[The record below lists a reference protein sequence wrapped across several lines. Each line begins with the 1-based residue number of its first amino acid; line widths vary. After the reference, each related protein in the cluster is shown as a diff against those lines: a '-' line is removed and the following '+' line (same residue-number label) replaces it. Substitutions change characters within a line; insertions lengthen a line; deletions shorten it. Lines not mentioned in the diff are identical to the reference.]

1 MMANPL
7 LPALRN
13 LFLERPA
20 RKRDFAY
27 FASKLEASG
36 KELEARF
43 AAAADSPEN
52 RRQLRHIVGLERWG
66 QRRLRTALGE
76 APVQDEMDEYAPP
89 RGQSLLDLRAA
100 FAATRR
106 ETVVLVRQLE
116 ARGVP
121 SDWVIPHN
129 EFGPLTLRAWL
140 RYLDLH
146 ASIEAR
152 RIKPA
157 RR

>member
-1 MMANPL
+1 MANPL

-20 RKRDFAY
+20 RKRDYAY
-27 FASKLEASG
+27 FAGRLEASG

-76 APVQDEMDEYAPP
+76 PPVQDEMDEYAPP

-100 FAATRR
+100 FTATRR

-121 SDWVIPHN
+121 PDWIIPHN

-146 ASIEAR
+146 ASLEGK

>member
-1 MMANPL
+1 MANPL
-7 LPALRN
+7 VPAIRN

-20 RKRDFAY
+20 RKRDYAY
-27 FASKLEASG
+27 FAGRLEASG

-76 APVQDEMDEYAPP
+76 PPVQDEMDRYAPP
-89 RGQSLLDLRAA
+89 GGQSLLDLRAA

-106 ETVVLVRQLE
+106 ETVVLIRQLE
-116 ARGVP
+116 TRGVP
-121 SDWVIPHN
+121 PDWVIPHN
-129 EFGPLTLRAWL
+129 EYGPLTLRAWL
-140 RYLDLH
+140 HYLDLH
-146 ASIEAR
+146 ARLEGK

>member
-1 MMANPL
+1 MANPL
-7 LPALRN
+7 LPTLRN

-20 RKRDFAY
+20 RKRDYAY
-27 FASKLEASG
+27 FAGRLEASG

-43 AAAADSPEN
+43 AAAADSAEN

-76 APVQDEMDEYAPP
+76 PPIQDEMDQYAPP
-89 RGQSLLDLRAA
+89 LGQNLLDLRAA

-121 SDWVIPHN
+121 PAWIIPHN

-146 ASIEAR
+146 ASLEGK